1 MFLSHAL
8 LGTLIT
14 SLLNLI
20 SDQINRLNLL
30 SLCFNLSRQ
39 EFTAPSALLS
49 FLNEWHEEST
59 YWAWKSRTLQSA
71 VLSLRTLGFFS

>member
-1 MFLSHAL
+1 MNYLC
-8 LGTLIT
+8 TLIK

-30 SLCFNLSRQ
+30 SLCFNLSRH
-39 EFTAPSALLS
+39 EFTPPKEPLS
-49 FLNEWHEEST
+49 FLNYWHKSKEST